1 MTWWWPQTPVANHR
15 RTVTTQSWRGD
26 RVIDAAAAVTCT
38 VRTAGPEDLPA
49 VLGVHARRDRG
60 GDVPRPASDLEVQ
73 TWMRMMRSENLTVY
87 LAEVNDQVVGT
98 ATLITMPNLTYGC
111 APTAFVEA
119 VVVAVGHRRKGI
131 ATAIMRRLLRD
142 AGSAGCNKVQLLS
155 HKRHATDGA
164 HRLYTSLG
172 FEPEAE
178 GFRLYLQQVPA
189 AVQAAKRH
197 STIPYA
203 PLGDT

>member
-1 MTWWWPQTPVANHR
+1 M
-15 RTVTTQSWRGD
+15 TTQSWRGD

-197 STIPYA
+197 STIPEA
-203 PLGDT
+203 PLGDTEGSPR